1 MSGGQREKNN
11 ERERDRGEK
20 DRYTIKQTTGQQK
33 T

>member
-11 ERERDRGEK
+11 ERDRGEK